1 MASFS
6 RRTTSSFSLSFLDIM
21 FCGFGAVVLLV
32 LLINS
37 NTITLRQNR
46 LSEFRSEMLK
56 EEMERRLTREH
67 LEQQRLEITTIQKST
82 EVVQNSYGALLDEI
96 MRVRQSTITA
106 SEKEDIQKKIVSLQE
121 ELKALEKRTQ
131 KLAKQTE
138 MEQQA
143 GKQVRS
149 FIGKGNRQYLT
160 GLKLDGKR
168 VLILVDSSASMLD
181 RKIVDIIRRKV
192 LDESSRRAAPKW
204 QKALSTVDWLVAN
217 LPPTSSIQLYHFNTS
232 ITPLTAEEKSSWI
245 PVTEFSQIDTILSQ
259 LKKVAPFG
267 GTNLEEVFLKARTI
281 TPQPDNIVLLTDG
294 LPTQGRR
301 TKRSKTID
309 GAGRV
314 KLYERAIKSLPAK
327 IPVNT
332 ILFPMEGDP
341 LAPSLFWKLAID
353 SGGSF
358 FTPTRDWP

>member
-46 LSEFRSEMLK
+46 VSELRSEMLQ
-56 EEMERRLTREH
+56 EEMERRLTHQH
-67 LEQQRLEITTIQKST
+67 LEQQRLEITTIQHST
-82 EVVQNSYGALLDEI
+82 RLVQNSYDAILDEI
-96 MRVRQSTITA
+96 RRVRQATITA
-106 SEKEDIQKKIVSLQE
+106 SEKEEIQQKIVSLQE
-121 ELKALEKRTQ
+121 ELKALEKKSQELT
-131 KLAKQTE
+131 KKTE
-138 MEQQA
+138 IEQQA

-192 LDESSRRAAPKW
+192 LDEPSRRAAPKW
-204 QKALSTVDWLVAN
+204 QKALSTVEWLVAN
-217 LPPTSSIQLYHFNTS
+217 LPPTSSIQLFHFNTS
-232 ITPLTAEEKSSWI
+232 MTPLAEEKSSWI
-245 PVTEFSQIDTILSQ
+245 PVTEFSRINTILAE
-259 LKKVAPFG
+259 LKKVAPLG

-281 TPQPDNIVLLTDG
+281 IPPPDNIVLLTDG

-301 TKRSKTID
+301 GKRSKTID
-309 GAGRV
+309 GAGRL
-314 KLYERAIKSLPAK
+314 KLYEQAIKSLPAK
-327 IPVNT
+327 TPVNT

>member
-1 MASFS
+1 M
-6 RRTTSSFSLSFLDIM
+6 
-21 FCGFGAVVLLV
+21 V

-46 LSEFRSEMLK
+46 VSEFRSEMLK

-82 EVVQNSYGALLDEI
+82 EVVQNLYGALLDEI
-96 MRVRQSTITA
+96 VRVRQSTITA
-106 SEKEDIQKKIVSLQE
+106 SEEEDIQKKIVSLQE
-121 ELKALEKRTQ
+121 ELKALEKKTQ
-131 KLAKQTE
+131 ELAKQTK

-232 ITPLTAEEKSSWI
+232 ITPLTTEEKSSWI

-301 TKRSKTID
+301 TKGSKTID

>member
-1 MASFS
+1 MRSFS
-6 RRTTSSFSLSFLDIM
+6 RRTASSFSLSFLDVM

-37 NTITLRQNR
+37 NTITQRQDR
-46 LSEFRSEMLK
+46 VSELRSELLQ
-56 EEMERRLTREH
+56 EELERRLTDAH
-67 LEQQRLEITTIQKST
+67 LQQQRLEFTAIENST
-82 EVVQNSYGALLDEI
+82 EVLQNSYGALLEEI
-96 MRVRQSTITA
+96 KRVKQSTGTT
-106 SEKEDIQKKIVSLQE
+106 SEKEDAQKKIISLQQ
-121 ELKALEKRTQ
+121 ELKDLEKKT
-131 KLAKQTE
+131 LELVKQTE

-143 GKQVRS
+143 GRQVRS
-149 FIGKGNRQYLT
+149 FIGKGSRQYLT

-192 LDESSRRAAPKW
+192 LDEPSRRAAPKW
-204 QKALSTVDWLVAN
+204 QKALSTVEWLVAN
-217 LPPTSSIQLYHFNTS
+217 LPVTSAIQLYHFNTS
-232 ITPLTAEEKSSWI
+232 ITPLASDEKSSWI
-245 PVTEFSQIDTILSQ
+245 PVTEFSQIDTLLSE

-267 GTNLEEVFLKARTI
+267 GTNLEQVFHKARTI
-281 TPQPDNIVLLTDG
+281 IPQPDNIVLLTDG

-301 TKRSKTID
+301 TTRSKTID

-314 KLYERAIKSLPAK
+314 KLYEQAIKSLPAK